1 MVFHLLLEAWQGWF
15 VVFAQKN
22 IKVKARR
29 NHDFSAAVA
38 CSFYLMTGKNQ
49 MKLTARLVFERMC
62 WFSAMCVVQ
71 GKVARGMVFLNCTA
85 GWGVRGYGLLL
96 LLVHFLW
103 QKNEVQFCCYYCFP
117 MTEKLPE
124 FCCLVHGMVLVI
136 FELHSKVWFWA
147 IAKVFPL
154 LQDVV
159 TVQIKVWKHGW
170 MVALYFSSK
179 IQVSKHGHMYYWSM
193 AALQGLKSGRRMI
206 KNAA

>member
-71 GKVARGMVFLNCTA
+71 GKVARGMVFFELYSRTRCERVWSFTA
-85 GWGVRGYGLLL
+85 TCSLSL
-96 LLVHFLW
+96 
-103 QKNEVQFCCYYCFP
+103 
-117 MTEKLPE
+117 TEK
-124 FCCLVHGMVLVI
+124 
-136 FELHSKVWFWA
+136 
-147 IAKVFPL
+147 
-154 LQDVV
+154 
-159 TVQIKVWKHGW
+159 
-170 MVALYFSSK
+170 
-179 IQVSKHGHMYYWSM
+179 
-193 AALQGLKSGRRMI
+193 
-206 KNAA
+206 